1 MSEASDAAATEP
13 GAAPRPPDF
22 SERSLRNRFAGLIL
36 DRRDEW
42 RADADRVRATW
53 RDARLVVVDFEGRA
67 ASQAEGLAALR
78 ATELPPEAFA
88 AASLLG
94 VQDGRSWFALP
105 ASAWPE
111 SLRPPTLA
119 WTGLREAAAHW
130 DPFASGL
137 FAYSKALLLWQ
148 SRARHCG
155 ACGSAT
161 LLIRAGHCA
170 RCSNPDCGL
179 QQFPRTD
186 AAVIVIVTDG
196 SRCLLGRQP
205 GWPPGRY
212 STLAG
217 FVEPGES
224 LEDAVRREV
233 REEAGVLLGA
243 CHYQSSQPWPFPGA
257 LMVGFRAEAR
267 DTRIRLGDELEDAR
281 WFEAGDLVAAVR
293 RGDTGLPP
301 DISVSRRLVED
312 WLEDV
317 LGATAIAD
325 LREH

>member
-1 MSEASDAAATEP
+1 MTRATDPADGDAHRGEL
-13 GAAPRPPDF
+13 
-22 SERSLRNRFAGLIL
+22 SLRNRFAGLSL

-53 RDARLVVVDFEGRA
+53 RDAHVTIVDFEGRA
-67 ASQAEGLAALR
+67 VADGEALARIHTRDLPSAAFDSAS
-78 ATELPPEAFA
+78 F
-88 AASLLG
+88 LG
-94 VQDGRSWFALP
+94 MQDGQSWFALP
-105 ASAWPE
+105 AAAWPLAE
-111 SLRPPTLA
+111 RPAGVA
-119 WTGLREAAAHW
+119 WTGLREAAARW
-130 DPFASGL
+130 SSFDSGL
-137 FAYSKALLLWQ
+137 FAYAKALLLWQ

-155 ACGSAT
+155 ACGAPT
-161 LLIRAGHCA
+161 RLVRAGHCA
-170 RCSNPDCGL
+170 RCTQPDCGL

-186 AAVIVIVTDG
+186 AAIIVIVTDG

-233 REEAGVLLGA
+233 REEAGVLVGA
-243 CHYQSSQPWPFPGA
+243 CRYQSSQPWPFPGA
-257 LMVGFRAEAR
+257 LMVGFRADAR
-267 DTRIRLGDELEDAR
+267 DTTLRLGDELEDAR
-281 WFEAGDLVAAVR
+281 WFEAAELVAAVR

-317 LGATAIAD
+317 LGPDAIAD
-325 LREH
+325 LRGR

>member
-1 MSEASDAAATEP
+1 LPSERGAGSAAA
-13 GAAPRPPDF
+13 
-22 SERSLRNRFAGLIL
+22 ERSLRNRFSGLDL

-42 RADADRVRATW
+42 RADPARVRATW
-53 RDARLVVVDFEGRA
+53 SGARLVVIDFEGRA
-67 ASQAEGLAALR
+67 AAQDSALASIVAG
-78 ATELPPEAFA
+78 ELDDAVFA
-88 AASLLG
+88 AASFLG
-94 VQDGRSWFALP
+94 MQDGQSWFALP

-111 SLRPPTLA
+111 ARRPESLA
-119 WTGLREAAAHW
+119 WVGLREAAAHW
-130 DPFASGL
+130 SAFDSGL
-137 FAYSKALLLWQ
+137 FAYAKALLLWQ

-155 ACGSAT
+155 ACGAVT
-161 LLIRAGHCA
+161 ALIRAGHCA

-186 AAVIVIVTDG
+186 AAIIVIVTDG
-196 SRCLLGRQP
+196 TRCLLGRQP

-233 REEAGVLLGA
+233 REESGVIVGD
-243 CHYQSSQPWPFPGA
+243 CRYQSSQPWPFPGA
-257 LMVGFRAEAR
+257 LMVGFRATAR
-267 DTRIRLGDELEDAR
+267 DPTLRLGDELEDAR
-281 WFEAGDLVAAVR
+281 WFEATDLVAAVR

-301 DISVSRRLVED
+301 PISVSRRLVED

-317 LGATAIAD
+317 LGVDAIVD
-325 LREH
+325 LRER